1 MKLVTFEID
10 TPIGA
15 LQRIG
20 ALGSNKE
27 IVDLTS
33 AHTLM
38 LAEKMP
44 AQRAA
49 RMAEGLI
56 PPSML
61 SLLEAGDRG
70 FELAASTVEYIDS
83 LGADSSLRG
92 PRGETI
98 IFKEADVR
106 LLAPVPRPR
115 TMRDFLAFQ
124 AHMENA
130 AEKTGREVPPLWYEI
145 PCYYKGNPDT
155 VVGPEE
161 DIPWPSYTRLLDYE
175 LEFALFIKKEGVDI
189 KAEDAHEYIGGYT
202 IFNDI
207 SARDIQGQE
216 MSIGLG
222 PAKGK
227 DMDKGNAL
235 GPCLVTPDEF
245 DPSDARMIARVNGE
259 TWTDG
264 NTGDMYYPFPKLI
277 EYLSKG
283 ETLHPGDCLGS
294 GTVGM
299 GCGIEHGNFIQPG
312 DVIELEIEGI
322 GILRNRIVKQEASE

>member
-1 MKLVTFEID
+1 MKLVTFELD
-10 TPIGA
+10 SQIGA
-15 LQRIG
+15 LRRIG
-20 ALGSNKE
+20 ALLHEE
-27 IVDLTS
+27 IIDLTS
-33 AHTLM
+33 AHTLL

-44 AQRAA
+44 SERAA
-49 RMAEGLI
+49 RMAEGLL

-61 SLLEAGDRG
+61 DLLEAGDHG
-70 FELAASTVEYIDS
+70 FELVAGTVEYVES
-83 LGADSSLRG
+83 LGADASLRG

-98 IFKEADVR
+98 IFKSSDVR

-130 AEKTGREVPPLWYEI
+130 AKMSGREVPPLWYEI

-155 VVGPEE
+155 VIGPEQ
-161 DIPWPSYTRLLDYE
+161 DIPWPAYTQLLDYE
-175 LEFALFIKKEGVDI
+175 LEFALFIKKEGKNI
-189 KAEDAHEYIGGYT
+189 RAEDAREYVGGYT

-207 SARDIQGQE
+207 SARDIQGRE

-227 DMDKGNAL
+227 DMDRGNVL

-245 DPSDARMIARVNGE
+245 DPSNAKMTARVNGE
-259 TWTDG
+259 TWTEG
-264 NTGDMYYPFPKLI
+264 NTGEMYYPFPKLI
-277 EYLSKG
+277 EYLSQD

-294 GTVGM
+294 GTVGL
-299 GCGIEHGNFIQPG
+299 GCGIEHGKFIQPG

-322 GILRNRIVKQEASE
+322 GILRNRIVKQETGE

>member
-1 MKLVTFEID
+1 MKLVTFEVNTQIG
-10 TPIGA
+10 PIR
-15 LQRIG
+15 RIG
-20 ALGSNKE
+20 ALMHE
-27 IVDLTS
+27 QIIDLTS

-44 AQRAA
+44 TKGAA
-49 RMAEGLI
+49 RMAEGLL

-61 SLLEAGDRG
+61 SLLEAGDYG
-70 FELAASTVEYIDS
+70 FDLARQTIEYIES
-83 LGADSSLRG
+83 LGAGGSLRG
-92 PRGETI
+92 PRGETVK
-98 IFKEADVR
+98 FDKSDVR

-130 AEKTGREVPPLWYEI
+130 AKKSGREVPPLWFEI

-155 VVGPEE
+155 VIGPEE
-161 DIPWPSYTRLLDYE
+161 DILWPSYTQLLDYE
-175 LEFALFIKKEGVDI
+175 LEFALFIKKEGTNI
-189 KAEDAHEYIGGYT
+189 KAENAHEHIGGYT
-202 IFNDI
+202 IFNDV
-207 SARDIQGQE
+207 SARDIQLKE
-216 MSIGLG
+216 MSLGLG

-227 DMDKGNAL
+227 DMNHGNAL

-245 DPSDARMIARVNGE
+245 DPSNAKMIARVNGDA
-259 TWTDG
+259 WTEG
-264 NTGDMYYPFPKLI
+264 NTGDMYYPFSKLI
-277 EYLSKG
+277 EYVSQD

-322 GILRNRIVKQEASE
+322 GVLRNRVVKKEAGE

>member
-1 MKLVTFEID
+1 MKLVTFEVG
-10 TPIGA
+10 TPIGPFR
-15 LQRIG
+15 RIG
-20 ALGSNKE
+20 GLFHDE

-33 AHTLM
+33 AHALM

-44 AQRAA
+44 GEVAA
-49 RMAEGLI
+49 RKAEALM

-61 SLLEAGDRG
+61 ELLEAGDYG
-70 FELAASTVEYIDS
+70 FDLARQAIDYVGS

-92 PRGETI
+92 PRGETV
-98 IFKEADVR
+98 IFDKSEVK

-124 AHMENA
+124 AHVENCA
-130 AEKTGREVPPLWYEI
+130 RNTGREVPPMWFEM

-155 VVGPEE
+155 VIGPDE
-161 DIPWPSYTRLLDYE
+161 DVLWPSYTQLLDYE
-175 LEFALFIKKEGVDI
+175 LEFALFIKKRGTNI

-207 SARDIQGQE
+207 SARDIQGAE
-216 MSIGLG
+216 MSLMLG

-227 DMDKGNAL
+227 DMNNGNVL

-245 DPSDARMIARVNGE
+245 DPANAKMIARVNGE
-259 TWTDG
+259 TWTEG
-264 NTGDMYYPFPKLI
+264 NSGDMYYPFPKLI
-277 EYLSKG
+277 EYLSKD

-299 GCGIEHGNFIQPG
+299 GCGVEHGKFIQPG

-322 GILRNRIVKQEASE
+322 GILRNRVVKQEAGE

>member
-1 MKLVTFEID
+1 MKLVTFEVG
-10 TPIGA
+10 TPIG
-15 LQRIG
+15 LFRRIG
-20 ALGSNKE
+20 ALGHDE
-27 IVDLTS
+27 IIDLTS
-33 AHTLM
+33 AHALM

-44 AQRAA
+44 AESAGRAA
-49 RMAEGLI
+49 EALM
-56 PPSML
+56 PPSMIG
-61 SLLEAGDRG
+61 LLEAGGHG
-70 FELAASTVEYIDS
+70 FDLARRTVEYIES

-98 IFKEADVR
+98 TFRISDIR

-130 AEKTGREVPPLWYEI
+130 AERTGREVPPLWYEI

-155 VVGPEE
+155 VIGPDE
-161 DIPWPSYTRLLDYE
+161 DIPWPSYTQLLDYE
-175 LEFALFIKKEGVDI
+175 LEFALFIKKEGTNI
-189 KAEDAHEYIGGYT
+189 KAEDAQEYIGGYT

-207 SARDIQGQE
+207 SARDIQGRE
-216 MSIGLG
+216 MSLMLG

-227 DMDKGNAL
+227 DMNRGNVL

-245 DPSDARMIARVNGE
+245 DPSNAKMIARVNGQ
-259 TWTDG
+259 TWTEG

-277 EYLSKG
+277 EYLSQD

-322 GILRNRIVKQEASE
+322 GILRNRIVNKEAIG